1 MRGSDRLLNIL
12 TSLGAERG
20 QTLSELADGL
30 GLPRPTTL
38 RFLRSLEEG
47 GWVLRDDRG
56 RYSLGPAVV
65 TLATQYLWTDHV
77 LVVASPQMA
86 ELRDR
91 VGETVSLS
99 RRVGARRVCV
109 QEFPSP
115 ESLRL
120 ILGLG
125 DYGPLHAG
133 ASGLVLLAALPGE
146 ERRELMEGRLERLTS
161 RTITTLD
168 GLDAECERVAAQGFS
183 VTHSQRT
190 PGGVAVAVPVR
201 DAGAPNGV
209 SALAIYAPET
219 RSSAASERAWIEV
232 LRTTAQSIEEAAPA
246 VQTAPAVQ
254 SAPLPT

>member
-12 TSLGAERG
+12 TSLGSERA

-30 GLPRPTTL
+30 ELPRPTTL

-47 GWVLRDDRG
+47 GWVLRDERG

-65 TLATQYLWTDHV
+65 TLATQYLWTDDV
-77 LVVASPQMA
+77 LVVASPRMA

-125 DYGPLHAG
+125 NYGPLHAG
-133 ASGLVLLAALPGE
+133 ASGLVLLSALSRE
-146 ERRELMEGRLERLTS
+146 ERRALLDGRLERLTTE
-161 RTITTLD
+161 TITTMKA
-168 GLDAECERVAAQGFS
+168 LDAECERVAAQGFS
-183 VTHSQRT
+183 VTHGQRT

-209 SALAIYAPET
+209 SALAIYAPAT
-219 RSSAASERAWIEV
+219 RASAESERAWIEA
-232 LRTTAQSIEEAAPA
+232 LRGTAHRIEEAAPD
-246 VQTAPAVQ
+246 VQTAPLT
-254 SAPLPT
+254 P